1 MEGRTA
7 AEAGQPAGRP
17 RAGTA
22 AGPRAGGADRNGGAD
37 RDGPPR
43 DDAAVHAFVERF
55 AGVLTEA
62 GIPRMPARIFAA
74 LMATDSSRL
83 TAAEIASTLQVSPAA
98 VSGGVRYLAQVE
110 LISRESVPGSRQHVY
125 RMPDNVWHD
134 VMRIRDRVVLRWAQA
149 MREGSEVLGPG
160 TPAGARLA
168 ESALYFD
175 FISQELPAMV
185 GRWEAYKA
193 AHQR

>member
-1 MEGRTA
+1 MEGRTT
-7 AEAGQPAGRP
+7 AEAGQHGGSAG
-17 RAGTA
+17 
-22 AGPRAGGADRNGGAD
+22 NGRTG

-43 DDAAVHAFVERF
+43 DDTAVHAFIERF

-62 GIPRMPARIFAA
+62 GLPRMPARIFAA

-98 VSGGVRYLAQVE
+98 VSGGVRYLAQVD
-110 LISRESVPGSRQHVY
+110 LVRRESVPGSRQHVY
-125 RMPDNVWHD
+125 RMPDNVWND
-134 VMRIRDRVVLRWAQA
+134 VMRVRDRVMLRWAQA
-149 MREGSEVLGPG
+149 MREGAEVLGPA

-175 FISQELPAMV
+175 FVSAELPAMV

-193 AHQR
+193 AHQG